1 MVVKTLIILNA
12 IIINY
17 TVSKINCRI
26 FVMLGDRQQM
36 VMQYMVLILNT
47 ILIYSKLKKKKTLL
61 SFPKSHSVNKL
72 GLAKH
77 SKTRLVSKHKNKKTK
92 LNSWEICFTK
102 CINLCFFPYPY
113 HKK

>member
-47 ILIYSKLKKKKTLL
+47 ILIYSKKKKKTLL
-61 SFPKSHSVNKL
+61 SFPKSHLVNKL

-77 SKTRLVSKHKNKKTK
+77 SKH
-92 LNSWEICFTK
+92 
-102 CINLCFFPYPY
+102 
-113 HKK
+113 

>member
-47 ILIYSKLKKKKTLL
+47 ILIYSKLKKKKHTSKFSKE
-61 SFPKSHSVNKL
+61 SFGEQTRL
-72 GLAKH
+72 
-77 SKTRLVSKHKNKKTK
+77 SKT
-92 LNSWEICFTK
+92 
-102 CINLCFFPYPY
+102 
-113 HKK
+113 